1 MDVDEVKTT
10 ADARDGG
17 LGEHQRE
24 ADVAD
29 SLLRRDA
36 ISDAGSCARGL
47 VRDARCGRPGNRGHP
62 TDTFIGSVT
71 LTPAVEAPDRLQRMS
86 WLLPL
91 LLLLLDAVDDPNRCV
106 CR

>member
-1 MDVDEVKTT
+1 MDVGEVKTA
-10 ADARDGG
+10 ADARVGG

-24 ADVAD
+24 ADIAD
-29 SLLRRDA
+29 SLLRRDT

-62 TDTFIGSVT
+62 TDTFMGPVT

-91 LLLLLDAVDDPNRCV
+91 PLLLLDAVDDPN
-106 CR
+106 